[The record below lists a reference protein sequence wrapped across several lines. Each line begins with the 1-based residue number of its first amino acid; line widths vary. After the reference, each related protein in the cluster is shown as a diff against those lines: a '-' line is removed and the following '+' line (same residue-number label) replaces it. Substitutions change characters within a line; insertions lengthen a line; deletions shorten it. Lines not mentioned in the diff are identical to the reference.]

1 MAYVQT
7 RTIGGTAVSQIL
19 GRNKWGGPWDAWR
32 RITGRFKV
40 PENAAMRRG
49 TRLEGPV
56 AEVAEDALGMT
67 LIEPATG
74 TKIID
79 DVFSGT
85 VDRFAYDGED
95 LAGIVEIKTAGTF
108 SELTPVP
115 EHYALQLQH
124 YLWCFN
130 LRCGWLVGLKAEDD
144 VLELLDDADDVR
156 RALDRGVAELVIHK
170 VTRDPFYADMIIPR
184 LRDWFK
190 SYVETDTPPPAD
202 GSDGCRDGL
211 CEFYTGTA
219 DVMEMTDEAEVLITK
234 RMTLKEAEKNIIQE
248 RKSVENQLRQLI
260 GEHRAVKGRGLSF
273 TVSKVKGKMK
283 LDSDSFERDHPGLMA
298 SFMVRGNPYERFTF
312 KETTDEVP
320 N

>member
-32 RITGRFKV
+32 KITGRFTV
-40 PENAAMRRG
+40 PVNAAMRRG
-49 TRLEGPV
+49 TRLEDPV
-56 AEVAEDALGMT
+56 AEVAEEALGMT

-74 TKIID
+74 TRIVD
-79 DVFSGT
+79 DVFSCT

-95 LAGIVEIKTAGTF
+95 LAGIVEIKTAGTR

-124 YLWCFN
+124 YLWGFN
-130 LRCGWLVGLKAEDD
+130 LSCGWLVGLKAEDD
-144 VLELLDDADDVR
+144 VLEMLDDAEDVR
-156 RALDRGVAELVIHK
+156 KALDRGVAELVIHK
-170 VTRDPFYADMIIPR
+170 VTRDPFYADRIIPR

-202 GSDGCRDGL
+202 GSDGCRQGL
-211 CEFYTGTA
+211 GQFYTGTA
-219 DVMEMTDEAEVLITK
+219 DVMEMTDEAEALLLK
-234 RMTLKEAEKNIIQE
+234 RRELKQAEKEVTAE
-248 RKSVENQLRQLI
+248 RKSIENQLRQMI
-260 GEHRAVKGRGLSF
+260 GEHRGVKGRGLGFS
-273 TVSKVKGKMK
+273 VSRVQGKMK
-283 LDSDSFERDHPGLMA
+283 LDTVSLERDHPGLMS
-298 SFMVRGNPYERFTF
+298 SFMVRGKPHERFNFT
-312 KETTDEVP
+312 ETTDEVP